1 MRTVSL
7 QTYSREYVKTHSMCK
22 NTDVDQLFL
31 ETQNGNS
38 VLYYPL
44 FMYCYSN
51 GKSRMLKKYFAD
63 LCAEVPEDYL
73 SFFETDER
81 FSKFYSS
88 FKSVNLR
95 KDDTEF
101 KNNVRKMLHSTSYS
115 KYKMAKT
122 CGAQPANMLAFIK
135 GDNTK
140 LSREKCS
147 KLVQELL

>member
-7 QTYSREYVKTHSMCK
+7 QTYSREYVKNHSNCR
-22 NTDVDQLFL
+22 NTNVDQLYH

-51 GKSRMLKKYFAD
+51 HKNRMLKKYYAD
-63 LCAEVPEDYL
+63 LLEEVPDDYL
-73 SFFETDER
+73 SFFENDER

-88 FKSVNLR
+88 YKSANLR
-95 KDDTEF
+95 KDDSQF
-101 KNNVRKMLHSTSYS
+101 KNNVRKMLLGTSYS
-115 KYKMAKT
+115 KYRMAKS
-122 CGAQPANMLAFIK
+122 CGAQPANMLAFLK
-135 GDNTK
+135 GDNSK

-147 KLVQELL
+147 LLVKKLL

>member
-1 MRTVSL
+1 MIIAGGGNMRTMSL

-73 SFFETDER
+73 
-81 FSKFYSS
+81 FYSS

-95 KDDTEF
+95 KFDTDF

-122 CGAQPANMLAFIK
+122 CGAQPANMLAFLK